1 METTIGAGAT
11 TLLRHPDFARFCTAR
26 FLSGLAMQMQNVAV
40 GWLIYDLTHSA
51 LALGLAGLAAFL
63 PAIGLALFTG
73 HVADRFDRRLIL
85 AGTYAAN
92 ALSAF
97 GLFASAYG
105 LFGAPAPLW
114 LIYSLIVLTGTA
126 RAFGNPASQALM
138 PNLIPRAL
146 FSRGVALASTAWQ
159 TSTILGPSVGGLLY
173 AFGPEAVFG
182 TATGL
187 FAIASGC
194 AATIKHRP
202 ERGER
207 KAVTWTSLVAGL
219 VFIRSN
225 PVILGATTLDLF
237 AVLLGGAT
245 ALLPIYAQTILHV
258 GPWGLGLL
266 RSMPGL
272 GAVAMAAF
280 LAVRPL
286 VRKAGLRMFLAVAVF
301 GLATIAFGLSSN
313 LVLSM
318 ACLFVLGASD
328 TISVVVRQ
336 TLVQAETPD
345 AMRGRVAAVNAVF
358 IGASNELGEFESG
371 VVAAWLGAVNAV
383 VLGGFGTIL
392 VAAAWSR
399 MFPAL
404 RHRDRLVE

>member
-1 METTIGAGAT
+1 METTIGAGAP

-26 FLSGLAMQMQNVAV
+26 FLSGLAMQMQTVAV

-51 LALGLAGLAAFL
+51 LALGFAGLAAFL
-63 PAIGLALFTG
+63 PAISLALVTG

-85 AGTYAAN
+85 AGTFAVN
-92 ALSAF
+92 ALAAV
-97 GLFASAYG
+97 GLLVCATT
-105 LFGAPAPLW
+105 LFGAPTPLW
-114 LIYSLIVLTGTA
+114 LLYGLIALAGTA
-126 RAFGNPASQALM
+126 RAFGNPASQALL

-146 FSRGVALASTAWQ
+146 FSRGVALASSVWQ
-159 TSTILGPSVGGLLY
+159 TSTILGPALGGFLY
-173 AFGPEAVFG
+173 ALGPGAVFG
-182 TATGL
+182 TAAGL
-187 FAIASGC
+187 FAVASAC
-194 AATIKHRP
+194 AATIRHRP

-207 KAVTWTSLVAGL
+207 KAVSWTSLVAGL

-245 ALLPIYAQTILHV
+245 ALLPIYAQTILNV

-272 GAVAMAAF
+272 GAVVMAAF
-280 LAVRPL
+280 LAIRPL
-286 VRKAGLRMFLAVAVF
+286 THKAGPRMFLAVGVF
-301 GLATIAFGLSSN
+301 GLATVAFGLSSN
-313 LVLSM
+313 LPVSM
-318 ACLFVLGASD
+318 ACLFVLGAAD

-371 VVAAWLGAVNAV
+371 LMAAWLGAAPAV
-383 VLGGFGTIL
+383 VLGGVGTIL
-392 VAAAWSR
+392 IAMAWSR
-399 MFPAL
+399 LFPAL
-404 RHRDRLVE
+404 RRRDRLVE